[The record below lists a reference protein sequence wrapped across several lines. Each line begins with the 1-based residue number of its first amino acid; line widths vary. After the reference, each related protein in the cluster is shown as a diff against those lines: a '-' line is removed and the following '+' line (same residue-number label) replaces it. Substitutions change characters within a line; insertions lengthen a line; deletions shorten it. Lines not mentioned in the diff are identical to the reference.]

1 MTMSAEDLFQRLRD
15 RLEDEV
21 GDRHGTFKVP
31 SVDEAVSVARQA
43 ASSRLGDD
51 ERTVLAGAIE
61 SFRAWLIERDPE
73 ATRRVALG
81 GHPPQDI
88 DLMVKVAEDLGAG
101 WLVGL
106 DDVALGALDQRM
118 SACQVLSDDELRAA
132 ARRPMR
138 LTDGGVRLMLLG
150 VVVMVLGSLIN
161 FLAALAGAVI
171 VLTGLRRWRIPR
183 TRSKIAPSHVM
194 RGGTMGRRSS

>member
-1 MTMSAEDLFQRLRD
+1 MTMSAEDLFQRLRN

-31 SVDEAVSVARQA
+31 SVDEGVSVARQA

-51 ERTVLAGAIE
+51 ERTVLTGAIE

-88 DLMVKVAEDLGAG
+88 DLMVKVAEDLAAG

-106 DDVALGALDQRM
+106 DDVAR
-118 SACQVLSDDELRAA
+118 
-132 ARRPMR
+132 
-138 LTDGGVRLMLLG
+138 GGVAGRG
-150 VVVMVLGSLIN
+150 SEPPVVVHMSGGHVECDLASNRTPAERLI
-161 FLAALAGAVI
+161 
-171 VLTGLRRWRIPR
+171 RPR
-183 TRSKIAPSHVM
+183 P
-194 RGGTMGRRSS
+194 G